1 MLFCWPHWAL
11 LDAAPGLDGAGRPG
25 SFPPGQSWA
34 QGSGVRGGLT
44 FPSLLASAFAQG
56 VCKAASDSGCHA
68 LVLSCV
74 TSRIPPAEGGHGP
87 SPVQPLSRL
96 RSSRETGV
104 WGSLGMGLD
113 RRASVFWTL
122 VFSLQPESSDVIG
135 PVGQT
140 VLHYLSTLIF
150 IFYCSV
156 WVGKIP
162 WRREWLPHP
171 GFLGLPCGSD
181 RQDSACSAGDPG
193 SQEDPLEEGMATH
206 SSIFVYRVPQTMG
219 S

>member
-1 MLFCWPHWAL
+1 MLKGPCQMLFCWPHWAL

-44 FPSLLASAFAQG
+44 FPSLLASVFAWG

-74 TSRIPPAEGGHGP
+74 TSRIPPAEGGHGL

-96 RSSRETGV
+96 CSSRETGA

-113 RRASVFWTL
+113 KRASVF
-122 VFSLQPESSDVIG
+122 
-135 PVGQT
+135 
-140 VLHYLSTLIF
+140 
-150 IFYCSV
+150 
-156 WVGKIP
+156 
-162 WRREWLPHP
+162 
-171 GFLGLPCGSD
+171 
-181 RQDSACSAGDPG
+181 
-193 SQEDPLEEGMATH
+193 
-206 SSIFVYRVPQTMG
+206 
-219 S
+219 